1 MFMNIVRMILGGQ
14 LFLSIDDVKKVSDC
28 SVPLLLLDMDSMAQ
42 TRLHSI
48 WPTRPR
54 TRQLAEQDAK
64 RIESESFTTVN
75 QHFRKDPLDDGSA
88 VKIYADHSHELM
100 LKILKTGPKSKE
112 EQEAVS
118 EPVTADENTFFDISG
133 GNEHIIETYEAAE
146 ELLKP
151 LQKPGNK
158 YTKIR
163 FSNTSFGLDAA
174 RAAAP
179 ILSSLKDQLTDL
191 NLSHN
196 PLGEKGVKAFVE
208 LLKSQ
213 GNLEELCIS
222 VEAAKEVC
230 ELL

>member
-1 MFMNIVRMILGGQ
+1 M
-14 LFLSIDDVKKVSDC
+14 LFR
-28 SVPLLLLDMDSMAQ
+28 LLDMDSTAQ

-48 WPTRPR
+48 WPPIPR
-54 TRQLAEQDAK
+54 TRQLIVDYILKSLTTRSTINTKYALLSNKEAEQDAK

-179 ILSSLKDQLTDL
+179 ILSSLKDQLTEVDL
-191 NLSHN
+191 SY
-196 PLGEKGVKAFVE
+196 FVDGRPGKE
-208 LLKSQ
+208 ALKVIKLFSSALKDAVFQ
-213 GNLEELCIS
+213 
-222 VEAAKEVC
+222 
-230 ELL
+230 